1 MAATMR
7 QPLVRGS
14 KVTWALCAS
23 YTKQKEDSV
32 TDSQEKLGRVSASG
46 ADGEKKSEWQT
57 VKAIIAAS
65 SGNLV
70 EWFDFYIYAFFS
82 VYFAEQ
88 FFVEGNPTLSLMQSA
103 GVFFVG
109 FLMRP
114 IGGYIFGR
122 AADRMGRKN
131 SMLISILLMCAGSLC
146 MAILPTSATVGS
158 WAAILLLLV
167 RMVQGLAV
175 GGEYGATATYMSEVA
190 TEGKRGFY
198 SSFQYVTLIGGQLLA
213 SLLAVIMTHTL
224 GTEQIEDGWWRLP
237 FVIGAAAAIVSIWL
251 RRGLTET
258 TSADTRK
265 DENSGSFCE
274 VLRHPRAFLVV
285 LGITCV
291 GSLVFYVFTTYMQ
304 KFLLLQNEGTP
315 GEEIFNKGSIADL
328 MTICL
333 LIFVFMQPL
342 AGMLSDKIGRK
353 NNMLIFVIGMI
364 ALPIPMLSMIGKAQS
379 MVTAGILIIIAMAFI
394 SMYTSI
400 SGIVKAE
407 MFPAHIRGIGVGFTY
422 AIGNSLFGG
431 SAEYVALWFRDAGMA
446 TWFAIYVVIVAIV
459 GFVAVLFMHD
469 NRKHSTIDNA
479 DSSAYKRVGR

>member
-1 MAATMR
+1 MTESNQHPGSTGARSATA
-7 QPLVRGS
+7 G
-14 KVTWALCAS
+14 T
-23 YTKQKEDSV
+23 
-32 TDSQEKLGRVSASG
+32 
-46 ADGEKKSEWQT
+46 GEQKSEWQT
-57 VKAIIAAS
+57 IKSIFAAS

-114 IGGYIFGR
+114 VGGYVFGR
-122 AADRMGRKN
+122 AADRIGRKN

-146 MAILPTSATVGS
+146 MAILPTSATAGS

-167 RMVQGLAV
+167 RMIQGLAV

-213 SLLAVIMTHTL
+213 SLLAVVMTHTL
-224 GTEQIEDGWWRLP
+224 GTDQIEGGWWRLP
-237 FVIGAAAAIVSIWL
+237 FVIGAAAAVVSLWL
-251 RRGLTET
+251 RRGLEET
-258 TSADTRK
+258 TSTETREN
-265 DENSGSFCE
+265 ENSGSFRE
-274 VLRHPRAFLVV
+274 VLRHPRSFFVV

-315 GEEIFNKGSIADL
+315 GEETFNKGSIADL
-328 MTICL
+328 MTVCL
-333 LIFVFMQPL
+333 LIFVVMQPI
-342 AGMLSDKIGRK
+342 AGKISDKIGRK

-364 ALPIPMLSMIGKAQS
+364 ALPIPLLSMIGKSQS
-379 MVTAGILIIIAMAFI
+379 MVTAGILIVIAMAFI

-431 SAEYVALWFRDAGMA
+431 SAEYVALWFRNAGLG
-446 TWFAIYVVIVAIV
+446 TWFAIYVVVIAIV
-459 GFVAVLFMHD
+459 GLVAVLFMHD

-479 DSSAYKRVGR
+479 DSSAYERIGS

>member
-1 MAATMR
+1 M
-7 QPLVRGS
+7 
-14 KVTWALCAS
+14 TWAPRAPRTS
-23 YTKQKEDSV
+23 EKEEAL
-32 TDSQEKLGRVSASG
+32 TDQNTHLDQAEA
-46 ADGEKKSEWQT
+46 GETPAQKKSEWKT
-57 VKAIIAAS
+57 VKAIMAAS

-82 VYFAEQ
+82 VYFADQ
-88 FFVEGNPTLSLMQSA
+88 FFVADNQALSLMQAA

-122 AADRMGRKN
+122 AADRLGRKN
-131 SMLISILLMCAGSLC
+131 SMLISILLMCAGSLM
-146 MAILPTSATVGS
+146 MALLPTSAVVGS
-158 WAAILLLLV
+158 WAAILLLIV
-167 RMVQGLAV
+167 RMIQGLAV

-224 GTEQIEDGWWRLP
+224 GTDQIEAGWWRLP
-237 FVIGAAAAIVSIWL
+237 FAIGAAAAIVSLWL
-251 RRGLTET
+251 RRGLEET

-265 DENSGSFCE
+265 DENSGSFRE
-274 VLRHPRAFLVV
+274 VLRHPRAFFVV
-285 LGITCV
+285 LGITSV

-315 GEEIFNKGSIADL
+315 GEAVFNKGSIADL

-333 LIFVFMQPL
+333 LIFVVMQPI
-342 AGMLSDKIGRK
+342 AGKISDKIGRK

-364 ALPIPMLSMIGKAQS
+364 ALPIPLLGMIGKADS
-379 MVTAGILIIIAMAFI
+379 VLTAGILIVIAMAFI

-422 AIGNSLFGG
+422 AVGNSLFGG
-431 SAEYVALWFRDAGMA
+431 SAEYVALWFRNAGIG
-446 TWFAIYVVIVAIV
+446 TWFAVYVVVIAIV
-459 GFVAVLFMHD
+459 GFVAVAFMHD

-479 DSSAYKRVGR
+479 DSSAYKRIGS

>member
-1 MAATMR
+1 MH
-7 QPLVRGS
+7 QS
-14 KVTWALCAS
+14 KD
-23 YTKQKEDSV
+23 QKEDTV
-32 TDSQEKLGRVSASG
+32 TDSNENRGQAGTDG
-46 ADGEKKSEWQT
+46 ADAANTDSAADAANPAKSGKRSEWQT
-57 VKAIIAAS
+57 VKAIMAAS

-82 VYFAEQ
+82 VYFADQ
-88 FFVEGNPTLSLMQSA
+88 FFAGDTEVVKLMQA
-103 GVFFVG
+103 ALVFFVG

-114 IGGYIFGR
+114 IGGYVFGR
-122 AADRMGRKN
+122 AADRLGRKN

-146 MAILPTSATVGS
+146 MAILPTYESVGALS
-158 WAAILLLLV
+158 PLLLLIV

-224 GTEQIEDGWWRLP
+224 GTDQIEAGWWRLP
-237 FVIGAAAAIVSIWL
+237 FVIGAVAAVVSLWL

-258 TSADTRK
+258 TSADDRK
-265 DENSGSFCE
+265 DENSGSFRE

-285 LGITCV
+285 LGITSV

-304 KFLLLQNEGTP
+304 KYLLLSKQGTP
-315 GEEIFNKGSIADL
+315 FEDVFDKGSIADL
-328 MTICL
+328 MSICL
-333 LIFVFMQPL
+333 LIFIFMQPL

-364 ALPIPMLSMIGKAQS
+364 ILPIPLLSMIGKAES
-379 MVTAGILIIIAMAFI
+379 MVSAGILILIAMAFV

-431 SAEYVALWFRDAGMA
+431 SAEYVALWFSNVGIGA
-446 TWFAIYVVIVAIV
+446 WFGVYVVIIAVV
-459 GFVAVLFMHD
+459 GFVAVLYMHD

-479 DSSAYKRVGR
+479 ESTAYRRIGS